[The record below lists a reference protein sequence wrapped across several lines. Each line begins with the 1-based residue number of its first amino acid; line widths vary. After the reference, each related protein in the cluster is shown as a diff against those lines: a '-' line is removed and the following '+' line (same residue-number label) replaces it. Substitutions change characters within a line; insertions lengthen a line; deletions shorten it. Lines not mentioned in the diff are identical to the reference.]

1 MNQDEPIKS
10 NETDVDDDVSKV
22 DADAPTDSEPV
33 ETATETTIPP
43 AETLPS
49 APQSGGGMQWLVRT
63 GVQAATVVIVA
74 GLVFFLLGVA
84 QRTKWLTA
92 DGFSGGQSESVA
104 EAGGGVNKRYIC
116 PMMCT
121 PPSTEPGR
129 CPVCAMELVEATGGG
144 GGDGISVNIEPS
156 ARRLVG
162 IQTAMSKMG
171 EVNRTIRTIGSID
184 FDESQLSTISAYI
197 DGRLEKMYANYAG
210 VKVSEGDDLALIY
223 SPQLYSAQT
232 EFITSMN
239 SDGKIGRFQISGGDL
254 NQMARENLTELG
266 MTEGQIDQLAK
277 AGKPMSR
284 IRIKSPQSGTVIEK
298 SAVEGDYVKTGH
310 KLYRVADLSSV
321 WLMLDLFP
329 DDASAVRFGQQVEAE
344 IQSVPGEVFTGRVAF
359 IDPTVNAKTRTVRVR
374 VEILNFDG
382 KLRPGDY
389 ATARVTVPAIPMD
402 QVYDPALANKY
413 ISPMH
418 PQVIR
423 DKPGQCPLCDMDLV
437 PTSQLGFASEPLPM
451 QQVVTVPRDAVL
463 LAGENSVIYVETEP
477 GRFEIR
483 RVTIGPMNREE
494 AVIVEGLSAG
504 ESVATG
510 GNFLIDSQMQLAGNP
525 SLMDPSKAPSYSPG
539 PLELPQTNPV
549 TLASDAGMQMD
560 RTYDAYFEIHR
571 AMAADRTPPPVSLN
585 ALIAGL
591 RELEDSVEVPDE
603 AQRKFATARRAASRM
618 DGSLELARESYRG
631 VSHAMLKAATVA
643 RGPRTAEKLTHYYC
657 PMVPGGGGDWMQP
670 GGDLQNPYWGSEML
684 TCGELVRE
692 MGSLG
697 DGESGKQ
704 GDIEMARQGDMES
717 GRMGVVETEVRTGEL
732 K

>member
-1 MNQDEPIKS
+1 MNQEEDKRTEEPEPDVTNVAEGSMGDEKTGS
-10 NETDVDDDVSKV
+10 SGDGVRGSQGDV
-22 DADAPTDSEPV
+22 APMGSQSPELPDS
-33 ETATETTIPP
+33 
-43 AETLPS
+43 PS
-49 APQSGGGMQWLVRT
+49 ASTWLLRT
-63 GVQAATVVIVA
+63 GVQAATVVVVA

-84 QRTKWLTA
+84 QRTQWLTA
-92 DGFSGGQSESVA
+92 DGFSGGKDAAVSEAV
-104 EAGGGVNKRYIC
+104 GGEDKRYIC

-144 GGDGISVNIEPS
+144 GGDGISVTIEAS

-210 VKVSEGDDLALIY
+210 VKVNEGDDLALIY
-223 SPQLYSAQT
+223 SPQLYTAQT

-254 NQMARENLTELG
+254 NKMARENLTELG
-266 MTEGQIDQLAK
+266 MTESQIDQLGK
-277 AGKPMSR
+277 SGKPMSR

-344 IQSVPGEVFTGRVAF
+344 IQSMPGEVFTGRVAF
-359 IDPTVNAKTRTVRVR
+359 IDPTVNPKTRTVRVR
-374 VEILNFDG
+374 VEIMNFDG

-423 DKPGQCPLCDMDLV
+423 DEPGRCPLCDMDLV

-483 RVTIGPMNREE
+483 RVTVGPMNRQE
-494 AVIVEGLSAG
+494 AVIVEGLAAG
-504 ESVATG
+504 ETVATG

-525 SLMDPSKAPSYSPG
+525 SLMDPTMAPSYSPG
-539 PLELPQTNPV
+539 PLELPNTSPV
-549 TLASDAGMQMD
+549 MLASDAGKTFD
-560 RTYDAYFEIHR
+560 RTYDAYFEIQC
-571 AMAADRTPPPVSLN
+571 AMAADQSPPPVALN
-585 ALIAGL
+585 TLIEGL
-591 RELEDSVEVPDE
+591 QELEMSAGVPDE
-603 AQRKFATARRAASRM
+603 AQRRFTTARRAAARM
-618 DGSLELARESYRG
+618 VGSLETAREAYRG
-631 VSHAMLKAATVA
+631 VSHAMLRAATVA
-643 RGPRTAEKLTHYYC
+643 RGPKTAVKLTHYYC

-684 TCGELVRE
+684 TCGEVVR
-692 MGSLG
+692 
-697 DGESGKQ
+697 D
-704 GDIEMARQGDMES
+704 MAMPFNEIPS
-717 GRMGVVETEVRTGEL
+717 IARTVQ
-732 K
+732 

>member
-1 MNQDEPIKS
+1 MSENEKRKS
-10 NETDVDDDVSKV
+10 DGVEEVGEKESNVSASAIESSL
-22 DADAPTDSEPV
+22 DSQLPTPEALTS
-33 ETATETTIPP
+33 
-43 AETLPS
+43 
-49 APQSGGGMQWLVRT
+49 QSGTRWLVRT
-63 GVQAATVVIVA
+63 AVQASTVVVVV

-92 DGFSGGQSESVA
+92 DGFSGGQGESVA
-104 EAGGGVNKRYIC
+104 ESGGGEDKRYIC

-144 GGDGISVNIEPS
+144 GGDGISVTIESS

-162 IQTAMSKMG
+162 IRTAMSKMG

-184 FDESQLSTISAYI
+184 YDESQLSTISAYI

-210 VKVSEGDDLALIY
+210 VKVKEGDDLALIY
-223 SPQLYSAQT
+223 SPQLYTAQT

-239 SDGKIGRFQISGGDL
+239 SGGKIGRFQIDSGDL
-254 NQMARENLTELG
+254 NEMARENLAELG
-266 MTEGQIDQLAK
+266 MTQSQIDQLAK
-277 AGKPMSR
+277 SGKPMSR

-359 IDPTVNAKTRTVRVR
+359 IDPTVNPKTRTVRVR
-374 VEILNFDG
+374 VEIMNFDG

-423 DKPGQCPLCDMDLV
+423 DERGKCPLCDMDLV

-483 RVTIGPMNREE
+483 RVTVGPMNRQE
-494 AVIVEGLSAG
+494 AVIVEGLAAG
-504 ESVATG
+504 ETVATG

-525 SLMDPSKAPSYSPG
+525 SLMDPKKAPSYSPG
-539 PLELPQTNPV
+539 PLELPETRPV
-549 TLASDAGMQMD
+549 MLASNAGKTLD
-560 RTYDAYFEIHR
+560 RTYDAYFEIQC
-571 AMAADRTPPPVSLN
+571 AMAADQTPPPVALN
-585 ALIAGL
+585 TLIEGL
-591 RELEDSVEVPDE
+591 RELEMSTSVPDE
-603 AQRKFATARRAASRM
+603 AQRRFATARRAASRM
-618 DGSLELARESYRG
+618 DGSLETAREAYRG
-631 VSHAMLKAATVA
+631 VSHAMLRAATVA
-643 RGPRTAEKLTHYYC
+643 RGPKTAVKLTHYYC

-684 TCGELVRE
+684 TCGEVVR
-692 MGSLG
+692 
-697 DGESGKQ
+697 D
-704 GDIEMARQGDMES
+704 MAMPVSEIP
-717 GRMGVVETEVRTGEL
+717 TIARTVQ
-732 K
+732 

>member
-1 MNQDEPIKS
+1 MNQDEPIKPD
-10 NETDVDDDVSKV
+10 EADVDDQVSNV

-33 ETATETTIPP
+33 ETATEATIPP
-43 AETLPS
+43 VEAQPS
-49 APQSGGGMQWLVRT
+49 VPQSGGGMKWLMRT
-63 GVQAATVVIVA
+63 GVQAATIVTVA
-74 GLVFFLLGVA
+74 GLVFFLLGIA

-92 DGFSGGQSESVA
+92 DGFSGSKGEAVA
-104 EAGGGVNKRYIC
+104 EAGGGEDKRYIC

-144 GGDGISVNIEPS
+144 GGDGISVTIEAS

-162 IQTAMSKMG
+162 IQTAMSTMG

-210 VKVSEGDDLALIY
+210 VKVNEGDDLALIY
-223 SPQLYSAQT
+223 SPQLYTAQT
-232 EFITSMN
+232 EFIMSMN

-254 NQMARENLTELG
+254 NKMARENLAELG
-266 MTEGQIDQLAK
+266 MTQGQIDQLGQS
-277 AGKPMSR
+277 GKPMSR

-344 IQSVPGEVFTGRVAF
+344 IQSMPGEVFTGRVAF
-359 IDPTVNAKTRTVRVR
+359 IDPTVNPRTRTVRVR
-374 VEILNFDG
+374 VEIMNFDG

-402 QVYDPALANKY
+402 QVYDPALANKF

-423 DKPGQCPLCDMDLV
+423 DQPGKCPLCDMDLV
-437 PTSQLGFASEPLPM
+437 PTSQLGFAAEPLPM

-483 RVTIGPMNREE
+483 RVTVGPMNRKE

-504 ESVATG
+504 ETVATG

-525 SLMDPSKAPSYSPG
+525 SLMDPTKAPSYSPG
-539 PLELPQTNPV
+539 PLELPNSIPV
-549 TLASDAGMQMD
+549 MLATDAGKALD
-560 RTYDAYFEIHR
+560 RTYDAYFEIQC
-571 AMAADRTPPPVSLN
+571 AMAADQTPPPVALN
-585 ALIAGL
+585 TLIEGL
-591 RELEDSVEVPDE
+591 RELEMSAGVPDD
-603 AQRKFATARRAASRM
+603 AQRKFAIARRAASRM
-618 DGSLELARESYRG
+618 DGSLETAREAYRG

-643 RGPRTAEKLTHYYC
+643 RGPKTAVKLTHYYC

-684 TCGELVRE
+684 TCGEVVRD
-692 MGSLG
+692 MAMPV
-697 DGESGKQ
+697 GEVPS
-704 GDIEMARQGDMES
+704 IARTVQ
-717 GRMGVVETEVRTGEL
+717 
-732 K
+732 

>member
-1 MNQDEPIKS
+1 MSE
-10 NETDVDDDVSKV
+10 NEKRESDGVEEVGEKESSVSASAIESSL
-22 DADAPTDSEPV
+22 DSQLPTPEALTS
-33 ETATETTIPP
+33 
-43 AETLPS
+43 
-49 APQSGGGMQWLVRT
+49 QSGTRWLVRT
-63 GVQAATVVIVA
+63 AVQASTVVVVV

-92 DGFSGGQSESVA
+92 DGFSGGQGESVA
-104 EAGGGVNKRYIC
+104 ESGGGEDKRYIC

-144 GGDGISVNIEPS
+144 GGDGISVTIESS

-162 IQTAMSKMG
+162 IRTAMSKMG

-184 FDESQLSTISAYI
+184 YDESQLSTISAYI

-210 VKVSEGDDLALIY
+210 VKVKEGDDLALIY
-223 SPQLYSAQT
+223 SPQLYTAQT

-239 SDGKIGRFQISGGDL
+239 SGGKIGRFQIDSGDL
-254 NQMARENLTELG
+254 NEMARENLAELG
-266 MTEGQIDQLAK
+266 MTQSQIDQLAK
-277 AGKPMSR
+277 SGKPMSR

-359 IDPTVNAKTRTVRVR
+359 IDPTVNPKTRTVRVR
-374 VEILNFDG
+374 VEIMNFDG

-402 QVYDPALANKY
+402 EVYDPALANKY

-423 DKPGQCPLCDMDLV
+423 DEPGKCPLCDMDLV

-483 RVTIGPMNREE
+483 RVTVGPMNRQE
-494 AVIVEGLSAG
+494 AVIVEGLAAG
-504 ESVATG
+504 ETVATG

-525 SLMDPSKAPSYSPG
+525 SLMDPKKAPSYSPG
-539 PLELPQTNPV
+539 PLELPEIRPV
-549 TLASDAGMQMD
+549 MLASDAGKALD
-560 RTYDAYFEIHR
+560 RTYDAYFEIQC
-571 AMAADRTPPPVSLN
+571 AMAADQTPPPVALN
-585 ALIAGL
+585 TLIEGL
-591 RELEDSVEVPDE
+591 RELEMSTSVPDE
-603 AQRKFATARRAASRM
+603 AQRRFATARRAASRM
-618 DGSLELARESYRG
+618 DGSLETAREAYRS
-631 VSHAMLKAATVA
+631 VSHAMLRAATVA
-643 RGPRTAEKLTHYYC
+643 RGPKTAVKLTHYYC

-684 TCGELVRE
+684 TCGEVVR
-692 MGSLG
+692 
-697 DGESGKQ
+697 D
-704 GDIEMARQGDMES
+704 MAMPVSEIPS
-717 GRMGVVETEVRTGEL
+717 IARTVQ
-732 K
+732 